1 MHLLFYGGTQVKLL
15 HNRSVETVL
24 KDLSVRVRMLHPYV
38 FYHTLIVL
46 CQQGKIYDSPESV
59 KSIPSFIETYGISV
73 DELEQP
79 DITKYACFNDFFYR
93 CVFPAFASSIHILT
107 SCRKLRSDVRPVQNA
122 ADISGFCSAA
132 DCRLTVYPSVDLAK
146 QFWYVDTPRRI
157 NGQRPLML
165 YLVC

>member
-24 KDLSVRVRMLHPYV
+24 KDLSVRVCV
-38 FYHTLIVL
+38 FYSPVPDHVLIFL
-46 CQQGKIYDSPESV
+46 YQQGKIYDSPESV

-79 DITKYACFNDFFYR
+79 DIAKYACFNDFFYR
-93 CVFPAFASSIHILT
+93 YVLPAFALSIRVRLLT
-107 SCRKLRSDVRPVQNA
+107 PRRKLRSDVRPVQNA

-146 QFWYVDTPRRI
+146 QFW
-157 NGQRPLML
+157 
-165 YLVC
+165 